1 MEPRYLYLLLDLATL
16 SIPLAFSFYP
26 KANFSKKWRSV
37 IPALII
43 TALIFIAWDEL
54 FTRWNVWGF
63 NPVYTTG
70 VYAGSLPLE
79 EVLFFICIPYACL
92 FTHEA
97 IFYFFGERD
106 PLRTAEKW
114 ITPVLITLLLGTGL
128 TFIDRAYTSVTFL
141 SLSVLIGGVRL
152 LSRKH
157 PLSRF
162 YFSFLFIL
170 IPFFL
175 VNGILTGSWIDGE
188 VVWYN
193 NEENLGLRVGTIPVE
208 DAFYGMLLI
217 LLNLVLSGLIENLTS
232 RSAGITRNAMRLPG
246 SFLPPSEPGTKP

>member
-1 MEPRYLYLLLDLATL
+1 MESRYLYLLLDLGTL
-16 SIPLAFSFYP
+16 SVPLAFSFYP

-43 TALIFIAWDEL
+43 TALIFIVWDEL
-54 FTRWNVWGF
+54 FTRWTVWGF
-63 NPVYTTG
+63 NPAYLTG

-79 EVLFFICIPYACL
+79 EMLFFICIPYACL

-97 IFYFFGERD
+97 VGYFLGERD
-106 PLRTAEKW
+106 PLRVAEKW
-114 ITPVLITLLLGTGL
+114 ITPVLVILMLVTGL

-152 LSRKH
+152 LSREH
-157 PLSRF
+157 SLSRF

-193 NEENLGLRVGTIPVE
+193 NEENLGLRLGTIPVE
-208 DAFYGMLLI
+208 DIFYGMLLI
-217 LLNLVLSGLIENLTS
+217 LLNLVLSGWIEKRWS
-232 RSAGITRNAMRLPG
+232 RSAGITRTAVR
-246 SFLPPSEPGTKP
+246 

>member
-1 MEPRYLYLLLDLATL
+1 MESRYLYLLLDLGTL
-16 SIPLAFSFYP
+16 SVPLAFSFYP
-26 KANFSKKWRSV
+26 KANFSKQWRSV

-43 TALIFIAWDEL
+43 SALIFLVWDEL
-54 FTRWNVWGF
+54 FTRWNIWGF
-63 NPVYTTG
+63 NPAYLTG

-79 EVLFFICIPYACL
+79 EMLFFICIPYACL
-92 FTHEA
+92 FMHEA
-97 IFYFFGERD
+97 IGYFLGGNE
-106 PLRTAEKW
+106 PLRVAERW
-114 ITPVLITLLLGTGL
+114 ISPVLVTLLLVTGL

-152 LSRKH
+152 LSREH
-157 PLSRF
+157 ALGRF

-193 NEENLGLRVGTIPVE
+193 NEENLGVRIGTIPVE
-208 DAFYGMLLI
+208 DIFYGMLLI
-217 LLNLVLSGLIENLTS
+217 LLNLVLSGLIEKRWS
-232 RSAGITRNAMRLPG
+232 RSAGITRTAVR
-246 SFLPPSEPGTKP
+246 